1 MKSNSYRLSKSNTK
15 CFESQADNNKVIIKI
30 PLDTEG
36 FWEKE
41 YNQNDLIKQIV
52 QDFKSENLIDIPDDY
67 FLDFYFQNKSL
78 KMNDPIKTLL
88 NNEIPTIYINQIVKK
103 KPIKI
108 NIEPQALNFDLVGR
122 PFFQPFEVFLFYKEN
137 KSLKIQLYDENTIN
151 ELSLN
156 EFCESSAYCNGNN
169 HLFISGGEKLGGD
182 YIDILCEIDLKEQII
197 AEPTKIIPKKNHSM
211 IFIPNK
217 YVFILGGN
225 DKKCIYFD
233 TETAEIEDWDDLNK
247 IRYEPALLLDKNVLY
262 CFDSVNYP
270 YKEIFSIEKTDLDSL
285 KPKWNL
291 IIPKIDIPFDTNNKF
306 LPQQSFGV
314 SKDDEDNIIFI
325 GGDMNNT
332 YKDEEFNYKYN
343 IKENIIEKSKIKF
356 NNIKLKEKTFLPFK
370 KNIDFIL
377 PNFER
382 DNPEVIFF
390 IKNKDK
396 IETVNYKQK
405 ESPYKSKN
413 PIPDIK
419 YDFNMPK
426 VAIPDPISSF
436 NFEQDNFINMN
447 NSSNSIRDMNGNNK
461 INNIINFEN
470 KFENNND
477 IININKEDN
486 LKNDINININNNKMI
501 STFQEPEIE
510 PAKEDLKLSLE
521 FQNNN
526 LLINNIKDSQIN
538 NKNEINGI
546 SLNLDN
552 KKEEE
557 IKNKEEINN
566 EEFMNK
572 KEEIK
577 KDKNLKY
584 DIKNIDLNKDIYITG
599 VIKGNKSYKTNTK
612 IKIKEKEIKNSNIN
626 LKNENKEQINNKSHN
641 ISKANNLKNL
651 EKSNISPVNI
661 NTQKNIKIN
670 ISKETKN
677 NNLIDYNLSGNIPG
691 IKKTINDKNNNNN
704 LKENKNNEIFS
715 MVGIIKGTG
724 KKSNNK
730 SKNINT
736 KNSDEKNKNN
746 NKKDIISGK
755 NEQNEN
761 KKLSIPKL
769 DLKGKIP
776 EFGETNLSPNNA
788 IINLKGD
795 FNTPSYDLI
804 KNSPTFPM
812 QLNNNYK
819 NENTIE
825 LNGDNNYSINNGNI
839 KSSKIELSSFDN
851 FQIEQKNLGQR
862 KININNQDEFN
873 IKANIPNKSI
883 NPKIEASIYN
893 NNEEIKLKQI
903 PGNQISINTFKNNTS
918 INSSKIIYDSK
929 NMIQN
934 GISNSNLENNISLS
948 SNNKFGIN
956 TKQYVKNINNNLPLV
971 GVKNSN
977 FVSSK
982 VEPIKNTENIN
993 INNIKSPNSSV
1004 NGIKF
1009 GKKIIE

>member
-1 MKSNSYRLSKSNTK
+1 M
-15 CFESQADNNKVIIKI
+15 
-30 PLDTEG
+30 
-36 FWEKE
+36 
-41 YNQNDLIKQIV
+41 
-52 QDFKSENLIDIPDDY
+52 
-67 FLDFYFQNKSL
+67 
-78 KMNDPIKTLL
+78 
-88 NNEIPTIYINQIVKK
+88 
-103 KPIKI
+103 
-108 NIEPQALNFDLVGR
+108 
-122 PFFQPFEVFLFYKEN
+122 
-137 KSLKIQLYDENTIN
+137 
-151 ELSLN
+151 
-156 EFCESSAYCNGNN
+156 
-169 HLFISGGEKLGGD
+169 
-182 YIDILCEIDLKEQII
+182 
-197 AEPTKIIPKKNHSM
+197 
-211 IFIPNK
+211 
-217 YVFILGGN
+217 
-225 DKKCIYFD
+225 
-233 TETAEIEDWDDLNK
+233 
-247 IRYEPALLLDKNVLY
+247 
-262 CFDSVNYP
+262 
-270 YKEIFSIEKTDLDSL
+270 
-285 KPKWNL
+285 
-291 IIPKIDIPFDTNNKF
+291 
-306 LPQQSFGV
+306 
-314 SKDDEDNIIFI
+314 
-325 GGDMNNT
+325 
-332 YKDEEFNYKYN
+332 
-343 IKENIIEKSKIKF
+343 
-356 NNIKLKEKTFLPFK
+356 
-370 KNIDFIL
+370 
-377 PNFER
+377 
-382 DNPEVIFF
+382 
-390 IKNKDK
+390 
-396 IETVNYKQK
+396 
-405 ESPYKSKN
+405 
-413 PIPDIK
+413 
-419 YDFNMPK
+419 
-426 VAIPDPISSF
+426 
-436 NFEQDNFINMN
+436 
-447 NSSNSIRDMNGNNK
+447 
-461 INNIINFEN
+461 
-470 KFENNND
+470 
-477 IININKEDN
+477 
-486 LKNDINININNNKMI
+486 
-501 STFQEPEIE
+501 
-510 PAKEDLKLSLE
+510 
-521 FQNNN
+521 
-526 LLINNIKDSQIN
+526 
-538 NKNEINGI
+538 
-546 SLNLDN
+546 
-552 KKEEE
+552 
-557 IKNKEEINN
+557 
-566 EEFMNK
+566 
-572 KEEIK
+572 
-577 KDKNLKY
+577 
-584 DIKNIDLNKDIYITG
+584 
-599 VIKGNKSYKTNTK
+599 
-612 IKIKEKEIKNSNIN
+612 
-626 LKNENKEQINNKSHN
+626 
-641 ISKANNLKNL
+641 
-651 EKSNISPVNI
+651 
-661 NTQKNIKIN
+661 
-670 ISKETKN
+670 
-677 NNLIDYNLSGNIPG
+677 
-691 IKKTINDKNNNNN
+691 
-704 LKENKNNEIFS
+704 KENKNNEIFS

-736 KNSDEKNKNN
+736 KNINENNNN

-769 DLKGKIP
+769 DLEGKIP